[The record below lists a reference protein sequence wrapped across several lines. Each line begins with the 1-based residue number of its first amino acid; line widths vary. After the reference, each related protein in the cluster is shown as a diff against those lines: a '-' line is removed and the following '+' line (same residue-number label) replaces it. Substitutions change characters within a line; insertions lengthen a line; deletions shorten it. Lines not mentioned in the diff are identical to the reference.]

1 MREQP
6 SFVRFLVR
14 FLLSVV
20 LATTATPGW
29 AAVRD
34 VTPEEAA
41 QIEGYEGETQP
52 RGRATLGGRV
62 GENLSEGYLDVLQP
76 LAGGERG
83 LLFFNPKLS
92 GSDNDEEEY
101 SLGLGFPRVVSGGGG
116 HRGRQ
121 CIL

>member
-1 MREQP
+1 MPMSNEP
-6 SFVRFLVR
+6 SLLRFSVRL
-14 FLLSVV
+14 LLSAMLVV
-20 LATTATPGW
+20 TTTPGW
-29 AAVRD
+29 AAPRD

-83 LLFFNPKLS
+83 LLFF
-92 GSDNDEEEY
+92 
-101 SLGLGFPRVVSGGGG
+101 
-116 HRGRQ
+116 
-121 CIL
+121 